1 MVMIKDVELK
11 ESLLK
16 VLSQMDSLSSRIE
29 RLESRMKRV
38 PSDFTI
44 RYKPPG
50 EENYKKLDKVLDALH
65 INQELIRLRLNTLED
80 AMD

>member
-1 MVMIKDVELK
+1 MDMDLKDSVLK
-11 ESLLK
+11 LLT
-16 VLSQMDSLSSRIE
+16 QMDSLSSRIE

-50 EENYKKLDKVLDALH
+50 EEHKKLDKVLDSLH
-65 INQELIRLRLNTLED
+65 ERLNTIED
-80 AMD
+80 AQK

>member
-1 MVMIKDVELK
+1 
-11 ESLLK
+11 
-16 VLSQMDSLSSRIE
+16 
-29 RLESRMKRV
+29 MKRV

-65 INQELIRLRLNTLED
+65 IKQELIRLRLNTLED

>member
-1 MVMIKDVELK
+1 
-11 ESLLK
+11 
-16 VLSQMDSLSSRIE
+16 MDSLSSRIE

-50 EENYKKLDKVLDALH
+50 EDYKKLDKVLDSLH
-65 INQELIRLRLNTLED
+65 IRLNTIED

>member
-1 MVMIKDVELK
+1 
-11 ESLLK
+11 
-16 VLSQMDSLSSRIE
+16 MDSLSTRIE
-29 RLESRMKRV
+29 RIETRMKKV

-50 EENYKKLDKVLDALH
+50 EDYKKLDKVLDALH
-65 INQELIRLRLNTLED
+65 INQELIKLRLNTIED

>member
-1 MVMIKDVELK
+1 MDVELK

-29 RLESRMKRV
+29 RLESRMKKV

-50 EENYKKLDKVLDALH
+50 EDYKKLDKVLDALH
-65 INQELIRLRLNTLED
+65 INQELIKLRLNTIED

>member
-1 MVMIKDVELK
+1 MR
-11 ESLLK
+11 
-16 VLSQMDSLSSRIE
+16 Q
-29 RLESRMKRV
+29 V

-50 EENYKKLDKVLDALH
+50 EDYKKLDKVLDSLH
-65 INQELIRLRLNTLED
+65 ERLNSIES